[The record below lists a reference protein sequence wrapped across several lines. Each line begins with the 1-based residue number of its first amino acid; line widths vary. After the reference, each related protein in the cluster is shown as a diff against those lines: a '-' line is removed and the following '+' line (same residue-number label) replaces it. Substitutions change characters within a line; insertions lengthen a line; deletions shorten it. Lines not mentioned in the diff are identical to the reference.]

1 MTSQIADYALIGD
14 CETAALVGRDGSID
28 WLCWPRFDSDACL
41 AAILG
46 DRNNGRWKIAPDAEA
61 TVTRRYRPGTLIL
74 ETTFATETG
83 RVVLIDFMPP
93 RGGAAD
99 LVRVVRGLDGV
110 VDLEMDLVLRFGYG
124 ALTPWVTRGDDG
136 ALVAVAGPDMTVL
149 RTSVDLQGQDM
160 ATVSRF
166 QVRAG
171 QAVAF
176 VMTYCPS
183 IAPVPAAIDPGR
195 AEADTEAFWRDWTD
209 RCTAGGPYVEA
220 IMRSL
225 ITLKA
230 LTHAQTGGIVA
241 APTASLPESAGGVRN
256 WDYRFCWI
264 RDATLSLLALMNAGY
279 YDEAAAWRDWLLR
292 AAAGDPAQMQI
303 MYGVGGERRLVEWRP
318 SWLAGHNGAR
328 PVRIGNAAHQQ
339 FQLDVY
345 GELMD
350 ALAQAR
356 VGGLPRDNAAWAL
369 QRAVIDH
376 VAKVWNRP
384 DDGLWEIRGERRR
397 FTHSGVMAWVAL
409 DRAVKAIERDGLE
422 GPLEDWRALRERIHA
437 EVCEHGFNHA
447 RGCFQ
452 RAFDDPSMDASLL
465 LMAQVGF
472 LAPDD
477 PRFAATVEA
486 IEQDLLRDGLVL
498 RYDTTVGKDGLPPG
512 EGAFLAC
519 SFWLADAYWTLGRH
533 ADARALFEHLLSL
546 ANDVGLLAEEYDPQT
561 GRLAGNFPQAFSHVG
576 LINTAFNLSRA
587 EKPADQRPEAAS
599 RQPPDLADRAAIKG

>member
-46 DRNNGRWKIAPDAEA
+46 DRSNGRWKIAARGEA
-61 TVTRRYRPGTLIL
+61 TISRRYRPGTLIL
-74 ETTFATETG
+74 ETTFVTDTG
-83 RVVLIDFMPP
+83 RAVLIDFMPP
-93 RGGAAD
+93 RGSASD
-99 LVRVVRGLDGV
+99 IVRIVRGLEGV
-110 VDLEMDLVLRFGYG
+110 VDMDMDLVLRFGYG
-124 ALTPWVTRGDDG
+124 ALTPWVTRREDG

-149 RTSVDLQGQDM
+149 HSDAAFHGHDMSTAAEFEVSSGQEL
-160 ATVSRF
+160 
-166 QVRAG
+166 
-171 QAVAF
+171 AF
-176 VMTYCPS
+176 VLTYCPS
-183 IAPVPAAIDPGR
+183 IAPLPKAIDPR
-195 AEADTEAFWRDWTD
+195 HAEEHTEAFWREWTE
-209 RCTAGGPYVEA
+209 RCSVAGPYADA
-220 IMRSL
+220 ILRSL

-230 LTHAQTGGIVA
+230 LTYAPTGGIVA
-241 APTASLPESAGGVRN
+241 APTASLPEAPGGVRN

-264 RDATLSLLALMNAGY
+264 RDATLSLLALMNAGCY
-279 YDEAAAWRDWLLR
+279 EEAAAWRDWLLR

-303 MYGVGGERRLVEWRP
+303 MYGIGGERRLVEWEAD
-318 SWLAGHNGAR
+318 WLAGHHGAR

-356 VGGLPRDNAAWAL
+356 RGGLGHDDATWAL

-376 VAKVWNRP
+376 VATVWDQP
-384 DDGLWEIRGERRR
+384 DEGIWEVRGERRR

-409 DRAVKAIERDGLE
+409 DRAVQALE
-422 GPLEDWRALRERIHA
+422 QQQIDGPLEAWRALRDHIHA
-437 EVCEHGFNHA
+437 EVCEHGFNRD

-452 RAFDDPSMDASLL
+452 RAFDDPTMDASLL

-477 PRFAATVEA
+477 PRFLATVEA

-498 RYDTTVGKDGLPPG
+498 RYDTLSGGDGLPPG

-519 SFWLADAYWTLGRH
+519 SFWLADAYWVIGRH

-546 ANDVGLLAEEYDPQT
+546 ANDLGLLAEEYDPQT
-561 GRLAGNFPQAFSHVG
+561 QSLVGNFPQAFSHVG
-576 LINTAFNLSRA
+576 LINTAFNLSRV
-587 EKPADQRPEAAS
+587 EKPTDQRHEAGS
-599 RQPPDLADRAAIKG
+599 QPPQDAGHGTVEG